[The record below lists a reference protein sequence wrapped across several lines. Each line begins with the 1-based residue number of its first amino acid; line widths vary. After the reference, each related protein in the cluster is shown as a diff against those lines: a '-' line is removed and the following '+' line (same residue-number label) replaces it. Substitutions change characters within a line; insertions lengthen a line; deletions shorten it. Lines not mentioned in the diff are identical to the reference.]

1 MGRLK
6 KGGVPDQYAA
16 ARVVLNEWNCGK
28 IKYYTHPPE
37 DDQTIT
43 GTYDS
48 IMEETQIVSEFAKEF
63 SLDDLDIVKMESE
76 DIENLPNVLPSPVSM
91 VISTSGI
98 VKEHMKEELSEKDP
112 SNNKDKVT
120 NWAIGK
126 ENLLSE
132 QISIG
137 GNADSLLHKKQV

>member
-43 GTYDS
+43 GDS

-91 VISTSGI
+91 AISTSGI

-112 SNNKDKVT
+112 SDNQDKVT
-120 NWAIGK
+120 KRAKGK

-137 GNADSLLHKKQV
+137 GNTDSLLHKKQV